1 MTTWKWKRIL
11 RNFRFDWHNDCR
23 CVGKRIKF
31 SAKIRQLSNFI
42 AEELQKENEFKKFT
56 TAKWSAHAI
65 GLFSNDFKIPSKKV
79 YWKLIKVSTQTS
91 TSTIE
96 SALSYS
102 RKIDQTFL
110 LFANKYILLNVKSF
124 KSDLS
129 DSWIC
134 QTCPFNFCKFFAKEA
149 QKTLIVIWIK
159 TELEYLWGSIT
170 LSFLFVGLFYVFLF
184 KVRRHQNINNGRVR
198 CAW

>member
-1 MTTWKWKRIL
+1 MNLESIRKTSISQITTWKW
-11 RNFRFDWHNDCR
+11 
-23 CVGKRIKF
+23 
-31 SAKIRQLSNFI
+31 
-42 AEELQKENEFKKFT
+42 NEFFGIFVLTDTTTVGVWANALNFLRKSDNCPISLPKNFKKKMNSKSLLQQNEALT
-56 TAKWSAHAI
+56 QAI

-91 TSTIE
+91 TSTNE

-110 LFANKYILLNVKSF
+110 LFANKYILRNVKSF

-149 QKTLIVIWIK
+149 QKNADSHL
-159 TELEYLWGSIT
+159 
-170 LSFLFVGLFYVFLF
+170 
-184 KVRRHQNINNGRVR
+184 N
-198 CAW
+198 